1 MCQIQHV
8 PSIRV
13 HNAVSCN
20 NQCQSICIRRR
31 VGYHLKKKIK
41 LQKKNFPFMARKKKK
56 RQKGLDLEIS
66 SKCQAAWSSKH
77 KNQRTKWPRPTQT
90 LRSALKRVL
99 EVQRTQEQVEVYSW
113 YSSPE
118 KEHILGKF
126 REFCIRLL
134 NLSKDSISATK
145 ILSKMHQHFLFI
157 YKKEGY
163 N

>member
-56 RQKGLDLEIS
+56 GKKVLIWKYLRNARQHGALSTKTRGLNDQDQHRPSGQLS
-66 SKCQAAWSSKH
+66 SVCWKCRGLRNKLKFTADIHPQKKSIYWASSG
-77 KNQRTKWPRPTQT
+77 
-90 LRSALKRVL
+90 SFV
-99 EVQRTQEQVEVYSW
+99 
-113 YSSPE
+113 
-118 KEHILGKF
+118 
-126 REFCIRLL
+126 
-134 NLSKDSISATK
+134 
-145 ILSKMHQHFLFI
+145 
-157 YKKEGY
+157 
-163 N
+163 